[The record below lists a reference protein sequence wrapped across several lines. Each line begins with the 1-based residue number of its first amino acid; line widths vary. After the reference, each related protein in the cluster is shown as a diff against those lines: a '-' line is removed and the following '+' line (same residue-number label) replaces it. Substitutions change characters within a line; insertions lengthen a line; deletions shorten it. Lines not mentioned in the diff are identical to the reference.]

1 MALSVPLS
9 RFTSQ
14 VGGGSAFYVRP
25 HYTSMKIQR
34 FIGGAVAADGGT
46 IACQAELDDGTVLD
60 LGLDSR
66 IPKKKSERLVFVGAG
81 YPTLPGARILPRGS
95 REELDVVAA
104 VQDYLDR
111 TCGFLRREALSEADP
126 SKLSESDCG
135 DLMAVTLM
143 RGILDR

>member
-1 MALSVPLS
+1 
-9 RFTSQ
+9 
-14 VGGGSAFYVRP
+14 
-25 HYTSMKIQR
+25 MKIER
-34 FIGGAVAADGGT
+34 FIDGAVAGDGGT
-46 IACQAELDDGTVLD
+46 ISCRVALHDGTVLD

-66 IPKKKSERLVFVGAG
+66 IPKKAERLVFIGAG
-81 YPTLPGARILPRGS
+81 YPTLPGARFLPRGS
-95 REELDVVAA
+95 REEQDVVAA

-126 SKLSESDCG
+126 STLSESDCA